1 MKDFTYQIIT
11 ETFTENELTVLLNLY
26 TTIFDSANIDFF
38 KDRIKMKENVFAIVA
53 FDGENPVGFKI
64 GYRYNE
70 ETMYSWVGGVLE
82 TYRKF
87 GVGQKLMELQHKE
100 AKKKGYKKARTK
112 SMNAF
117 KPMMILN
124 LKNGFNIIN
133 VYTNAVNQTKI
144 VFEKQF

>member
-1 MKDFTYQIIT
+1 MEDFSYQIIS
-11 ETFTENELTVLLNLY
+11 ETFTENQLTVLLNLY
-26 TTIFDSANIDFF
+26 TTIFDSADIDFF
-38 KDRIKMKENVFAIVA
+38 KNRIKTKENVFAIVA
-53 FDGENPVGFKI
+53 YEKENPIGFKI

-82 TYRKF
+82 SHRKF
-87 GVGQKLMELQHKE
+87 GAGQKLMELQHKT
-100 AKKKGYKKARTK
+100 AKNQGYKKARTK

-124 LKNGFNIIN
+124 LKNGFNITN

-144 VFEKQF
+144 IFEKRL